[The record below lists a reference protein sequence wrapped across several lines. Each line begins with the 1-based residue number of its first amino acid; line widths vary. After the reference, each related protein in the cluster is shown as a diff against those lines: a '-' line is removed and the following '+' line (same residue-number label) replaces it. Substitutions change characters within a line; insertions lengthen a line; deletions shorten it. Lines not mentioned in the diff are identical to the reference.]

1 MTGETLE
8 EQREYVRRLAA
19 AHVEKG
25 DPLGWF
31 EPLYSAAERG
41 EALVPWADHV
51 PNPRLVEWAGG
62 RAGEGRAAL
71 VVGCGMGDDA
81 EYLAGLGWAVTAFDV
96 SSSAVRAA
104 ASRFPGS
111 SVRYVAADLLAP
123 PEEWRQ
129 AYDLVVE
136 IYTVQVLRGDLRER
150 AVRAAGSL
158 VAPGGTLLVVARAR
172 EESDPEGR
180 MPWPLTRTEIDAF
193 ATGGLRPVRVR
204 DVYDDETPPVRR
216 WVAEFARD

>member
-1 MTGETLE
+1 MTGTTE
-8 EQREYVRRLAA
+8 EERREYAQRLAA
-19 AHVEKG
+19 EHMESG

-41 EALVPWADHV
+41 EAVVPWAHLV
-51 PNPRLVEWAGG
+51 ANPYLVEWAGFRPGGG
-62 RAGEGRAAL
+62 RRAL

-81 EYLAGLGWAVTAFDV
+81 EHLAGLGWAVTAFDV
-96 SSSAVRAA
+96 SPTAVEAA
-104 ASRFPGS
+104 RRRFPGS
-111 SVRYVAADLLAP
+111 PVRYAAADLLAP
-123 PEEWRQ
+123 PQEWRQ
-129 AYDLVVE
+129 AFDLVVE

-150 AVRAAGSL
+150 AIRAAGTL

-172 EESDPEGR
+172 EDGDPLGR
-180 MPWPLTRTEIDAF
+180 IARPLTRSEIDAF

>member
-1 MTGETLE
+1 MAGETVE

-41 EALVPWADHV
+41 EALVPWADHA

-96 SSSAVRAA
+96 SPSAVRAA
-104 ASRFPGS
+104 GSRFPGS

-136 IYTVQVLRGDLRER
+136 IYTVQVLRGDPRGR
-150 AVRAAGSL
+150 AIRVAGSL

-172 EESDPEGR
+172 EEGDPEGR
-180 MPWPLTRTEIDAF
+180 MPWPLTRSEIDAF